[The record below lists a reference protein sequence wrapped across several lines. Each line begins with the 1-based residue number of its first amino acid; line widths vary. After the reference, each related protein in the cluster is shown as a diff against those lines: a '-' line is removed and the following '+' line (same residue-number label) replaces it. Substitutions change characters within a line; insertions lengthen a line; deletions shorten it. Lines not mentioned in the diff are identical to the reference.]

1 MEVAVLRFWPQK
13 RRRKI
18 LLTTLITVLAVF
30 GGLFGYLEYSVY
42 REITTQTAVLNA
54 VGAKTALVI
63 YHPGLTDYT
72 ENITYTYA
80 EALAANG
87 WRVEVTTASSQAP
100 ADLTKYSLLV
110 LCWAIYD
117 FGPAP
122 TITNYIHRIG
132 NLNGISTVV
141 IVLGGGLDP
150 FNAKEAM
157 IKTVENADGNI
168 VQTLTAYRNNR
179 DFSQL
184 RSEAAKLT
192 L

>member
-1 MEVAVLRFWPQK
+1 LKFWPQK

-18 LLTTLITVLAVF
+18 FLTTLIVILAILV
-30 GGLFGYLEYSVY
+30 GLFGYFEYSVY
-42 REITTQTAVLNA
+42 RETITQIDVLNTE
-54 VGAKTALVI
+54 GTKTALVI
-63 YHPGLTDYT
+63 YHPGLTDYA

-87 WRVEVTTASSQAP
+87 WRVEVATASSQAP
-100 ADLTKYSLLV
+100 NDLTKYSLLV

-117 FGPAP
+117 FSPAP

-132 NLNGISTVV
+132 NLNGINTTV

-150 FNAKEAM
+150 FNAKDAM
-157 IKTVENADGNI
+157 IQTIDDANGNVI
-168 VQTLTAYRNNR
+168 QTLTAYRSNR

-184 RSEAAKLT
+184 RDEAAKLAP
-192 L
+192 

>member
-54 VGAKTALVI
+54 VGAKTALII
-63 YHPGLTDYT
+63 YHPGLTDYA

-168 VQTLTAYRNNR
+168 VQTLTAYRSNR

>member
-1 MEVAVLRFWPQK
+1 M
-13 RRRKI
+13 
-18 LLTTLITVLAVF
+18 LTTLITVLAVF

-54 VGAKTALVI
+54 VGAKTALII
-63 YHPGLTDYT
+63 YHPGLTDYA

-168 VQTLTAYRNNR
+168 VQTLTAYRSNR